1 MNKVM
6 HLIAPGY
13 RPLLLTTRTLYPR
26 WRELLWNIR
35 LPERKGLIV
44 VLPRES
50 QKTREC
56 LLAIAREY
64 ESRGGSVRMIEEGS
78 GMERY
83 YEVRHRLSAGRR

>member
-1 MNKVM
+1 M
-6 HLIAPGY
+6 PGY

-26 WRELLWNIR
+26 WRELLWNVR

-44 VLPRES
+44 VLPKES
-50 QKTREC
+50 EKTREC

-64 ESRGGSVRMIEEGS
+64 EGRGGSVKIIEEGS

-83 YEVRHRLSAGRR
+83 YEMRHRLSAGHR